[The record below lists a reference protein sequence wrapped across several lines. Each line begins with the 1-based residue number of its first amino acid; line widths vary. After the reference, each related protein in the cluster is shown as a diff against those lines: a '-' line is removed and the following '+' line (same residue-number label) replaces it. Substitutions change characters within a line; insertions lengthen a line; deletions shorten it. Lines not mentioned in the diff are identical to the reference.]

1 MPSKTL
7 LTYIQTEL
15 AKGMAEASIR
25 AQCLSAGWSQSM
37 VDDAFAF
44 LNSIQNGPG
53 SATALALEK
62 MSRLIPLIRLGF
74 GILCL
79 NNLYKLLTL
88 LTTVFFSQKAMIDA
102 AKGVLPAEYFSYL
115 GWYPPVFISLEF
127 VASFLCLHLYLSI
140 PQRNNLIWKKSLFV
154 LFLLLI
160 MQLIIWFLGGHYV
173 MQVNNLTN
181 NY

>member
-15 AKGMAEASIR
+15 AKGIAEASIR
-25 AQCLSAGWSQSM
+25 TQCLSAGWHQTM
-37 VDDAFAF
+37 IDEAFAF

-53 SATALALEK
+53 SAKALALEK
-62 MSRLIPLIRLGF
+62 KSRLIPLIRTGF

-79 NNLYKLLTL
+79 NYLYDLLIL
-88 LTTVFFSQKAMIDA
+88 LSTVYFSQKAMTDA
-102 AKGVLPAEYFSYL
+102 TKGVLPAEYFSYL
-115 GWYPPVFISLEF
+115 GWYQPIFIALEF
-127 VASFLCLHLYLSI
+127 VASFLCLHQYLSI
-140 PQRNNLIWKKSLFV
+140 LPRNNFVWKKSLLV
-154 LFLLLI
+154 LFLTLI
-160 MQLIIWFLGGHYV
+160 IQLIIWFLGGHYI